1 MKLIPW
7 HIHDDVEAYTTTK
20 ELGDISLNNP
30 NILQVLQTRTCFF
43 IKYRF
48 RTHGCT
54 SSNPFHKP

>member
-30 NILQVLQTRTCFF
+30 NILQVLQNRQELA
-43 IKYRF
+43 
-48 RTHGCT
+48 GCT

>member
-30 NILQVLQTRTCFF
+30 NILQVLQNRQELASLLNTDL
-43 IKYRF
+43 
-48 RTHGCT
+48 
-54 SSNPFHKP
+54 